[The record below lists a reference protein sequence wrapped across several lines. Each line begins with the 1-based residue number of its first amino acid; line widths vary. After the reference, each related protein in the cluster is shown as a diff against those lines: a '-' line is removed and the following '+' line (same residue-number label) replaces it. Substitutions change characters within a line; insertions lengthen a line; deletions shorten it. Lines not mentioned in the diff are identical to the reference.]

1 MQTYIDVIVPLP
13 LHQLF
18 TYEVEAIDVQKLSIG
33 LRVAVPFG
41 KTKVYTAV
49 IAKIHHQPPLH
60 YEAKFI
66 EQILE
71 DTPSITQ
78 HQLQLWQWISGYYMC
93 SLGDVL
99 KASIPSPLLMESE
112 TVILINEDFEG
123 ETDLLDDDEYLVYEA
138 LQQKSVLKIQ
148 DIVAILE
155 KKTVLPLIH
164 RMVGKKVVVL
174 QQELQQKYS
183 PKLVKHLRLASEFEA
198 GDQLSTILEDLE
210 RATKQKECVMQFF
223 QLKAT
228 TKKPISA
235 KQLSEKAHV
244 SVGIVRTLIEKGILE
259 EYSVREDRI
268 QIASV
273 EMQDFQLSEIQQQ
286 ALSAIKEVFT
296 SKQVCL
302 LQGVTSSGKTE
313 IYIKLI
319 QSVIEEGKQVL
330 FLIPEIALTT
340 QLIKRLQ
347 RYFGDEVIVF
357 HSKYSQNE
365 RVEAYQNILHQRK
378 GKVIVGARSSL
389 FLPFSNLGLV
399 IVDESHEGSYKQS
412 DPAPRYHGRDTA
424 LVLAHLFKAKSLL
437 GSATPSL
444 ESLENVKQEKYGFVK
459 IDKRYGNVQPPIIEL
474 IDVKD
479 IMHRK
484 RMKGHFSDTLIEGIR
499 DNLAEGKQIILF
511 QNRRGYSPILE
522 CKSCGH
528 SPQCPNCD
536 VSLTYHKHNN
546 SLRCHYCSYQIA
558 MQVKCLACGSV
569 DVSTKGFGTEQIET
583 EVQALFPEAKLMRMD
598 FDTTRGKHAY
608 ENIIASFENQEVD
621 ILIGTQMITKGLDFR
636 NVGLVGVMNAD
647 GLLNFPDFRSH
658 EKCFQML
665 VQVAGR
671 AGRTDEQGKVLIQSY
686 QPDHRILQ
694 QVTTND
700 IKTMYKEQVYERQNF
715 KYPPFYKLIKITL
728 KTRDYN
734 KLNEASDWLAS
745 YLKKSFGNQIL
756 GPEFP
761 AVARIRNQYHKN
773 IQIKIAPHQSTT
785 KAKEVIKKAISSFE
799 AIGNY
804 RSVRIIINVD
814 PQ

>member
-1 MQTYIDVIVPLP
+1 MQTYIDVIIPLP

-18 TYEVEAIDVQKLSIG
+18 TYQVEANQVAKLRIG
-33 LRVAVPFG
+33 MRVAVPFG
-41 KTKVYTAV
+41 KSKVYTGV
-49 IAKIHHQPPLH
+49 IAKIHHHPPLQ
-60 YEAKFI
+60 YEAKLI
-66 EQILE
+66 EQLLE
-71 DTPSITQ
+71 DSPSITT
-78 HQLQLWQWISGYYMC
+78 HQLKLWQWIADYYMC

-99 KASIPSPLLMESE
+99 KASVPSSLLMESE
-112 TVILINEDFEG
+112 TVILLNEDFEG
-123 ETDLLDDDEYLVYEA
+123 ETDVLDDDEYLIYEA
-138 LQQKSVLKIQ
+138 LQQKPVLKVQ
-148 DIVAILE
+148 DISAILD
-155 KKTVLPLIH
+155 KKTVLPILH
-164 RMVGKKVVVL
+164 RMVAKNVIVL
-174 QQELQQKYS
+174 QQELQQKYA
-183 PKLVKHLRLASEFEA
+183 PKLVKYLRLNSAFENENKLSE
-198 GDQLSTILEDLE
+198 LLESLE
-210 RATKQKECVMQFF
+210 RAAKQKECILHFF

-228 TKKPISA
+228 SKKPISP
-235 KQLSEKAHV
+235 KQLSEFANV
-244 SVGIVRTLIEKGILE
+244 STGVIRALVEKEILE

-268 QIASV
+268 QLTDI
-273 EMQDFQLSEIQQQ
+273 ETKDFQLTDIQQK
-286 ALSAIKEVFT
+286 ALDKIQDTFTKKE
-296 SKQVCL
+296 VCL

-319 QSVIEEGKQVL
+319 QSVIEKGQQVL

-347 RYFGDEVIVF
+347 RYFGEEVIVF

-378 GKVIVGARSSL
+378 GKVIVGARSAL

-399 IVDESHEGSYKQS
+399 IVDESHEGSYKQT

-424 LVLAHLFKAKSLL
+424 LVLAHLFKSKSLL

-444 ESLENVKQEKYGFVK
+444 ESLENVKQGKYGFVK
-459 IDKRYGNVQPPIIEL
+459 IDKRYGNALPPIIEL
-474 IDVKD
+474 VDLKD
-479 IMHRK
+479 KMHRK
-484 RMKGHFSDTLIEGIR
+484 RMKGHFSDTLIEAIR
-499 DNLAEGKQIILF
+499 DHLSEGKQIILF

-522 CKSCGH
+522 CKTCGH

-546 SLRCHYCSYQIA
+546 SLRCHYCSHQIA

-583 EVQALFPEAKLMRMD
+583 EVQELFPEAKLMRMD

-686 QPDHRILQ
+686 QPNHRILQ

-715 KYPPFYKLIKITL
+715 KYPPFYKLIRITL
-728 KTRDYN
+728 KSRDYN
-734 KLNEASDWLAS
+734 KLNEASDWLAT
-745 YLKKSFGNQIL
+745 YLRKSFGDQIL

-773 IQIKIAPHQSTT
+773 IQVKVAPHQSIH
-785 KAKEVIKKAISSFE
+785 KAKQLIKKGISSFE
-799 AIGNY
+799 AIAHY

>member
-1 MQTYIDVIVPLP
+1 MHTYIDVIVPLP
-13 LHQLF
+13 LQQLF
-18 TYEVEAIDVQKLSIG
+18 TYEVETTDAKRIKVG
-33 LRVAVPFG
+33 MRVAVPFG
-41 KTKVYTAV
+41 KSKVYTAV

-78 HQLQLWQWISGYYMC
+78 HQLQLWQWIANYYMC

-112 TVILINEDFEG
+112 SVILLNEDFDG
-123 ETDLLDDDEYLVYEA
+123 ETDLLDDDEYLIFEA
-138 LQQKSVLKIQ
+138 LQQKTVLKIQ
-148 DIVAILE
+148 DVIAILE
-155 KKTVLPLIH
+155 KKTVLPLIN
-164 RMVGKKVVVL
+164 RMAQKKVVIL

-183 PKLVKHLRLASEFEA
+183 PKLVKYLRLAQAYDTEE
-198 GDQLSTILEDLE
+198 QLSTILEDLE
-210 RATKQKECVMQFF
+210 RATKQKECMLHFF
-223 QLKAT
+223 QLKAK

-235 KQLSEKAHV
+235 KQLSEKANV
-244 SVGIVRTLIEKGILE
+244 SVGIVRALVEKEILE

-268 QIASV
+268 QLTTI
-273 EMQDFQLSEIQQQ
+273 ETKDFQLSEIQQKGLAQ
-286 ALSAIKEVFT
+286 IKKVFEE
-296 SKQVCL
+296 KEVCL

-319 QSVIEEGKQVL
+319 QSVIEKGKQVL

-347 RYFGDEVIVF
+347 RYFGDEVVVF

-399 IVDESHEGSYKQS
+399 IIDESHEGSYKQS

-424 LVLAHLFKAKSLL
+424 LILAHLFNAKSLL

-444 ESLENVKQEKYGFVK
+444 ESLENVKQAKYGFVK
-459 IDKRYGNVQPPIIEL
+459 IDKRFGNVQPPVIEL
-474 IDVKD
+474 IDLKD
-479 IMHRK
+479 KMHRK

-499 DNLAEGKQIILF
+499 DNLADGKQIILF

-522 CKSCGH
+522 CKTCGH

-583 EVQALFPEAKLMRMD
+583 EVKKLFPDAKVMRMD

-608 ENIIASFENQEVD
+608 ENIIASFENEEVD

-665 VQVAGR
+665 VQVSGR

-686 QPDHRILQ
+686 QPEHRILQ

-700 IKTMYKEQVYERQNF
+700 IKTMYKEQIYERQNF
-715 KYPPFYKLIKITL
+715 RYPPFYKLIKITL

-734 KLNEASDWLAS
+734 KLNEASNWLAS
-745 YLKKSFGNQIL
+745 YLRKSFGEQIL

-761 AVARIRNQYHKN
+761 AVARIRNQYNKN
-773 IQIKIAPHQSTT
+773 IQIKIAPHQSVSKAKKIIT
-785 KAKEVIKKAISSFE
+785 KATSSFE
-799 AIGNY
+799 AVGNFKA
-804 RSVRIIINVD
+804 VRVLINVD

>member
-1 MQTYIDVIVPLP
+1 MHTYIDVIIPLP

-18 TYEVEAIDVQKLSIG
+18 TYQVEANQVAKLRIG
-33 LRVAVPFG
+33 IRVAVPFG
-41 KTKVYTAV
+41 KSKVYTGV
-49 IAKIHHQPPLH
+49 IAKIHQQPPLQ
-60 YEAKFI
+60 YEAKLI
-66 EQILE
+66 EQLLE
-71 DTPSITQ
+71 DSPSITT
-78 HQLQLWQWISGYYMC
+78 HQLKLWQWIADYYMC

-99 KASIPSPLLMESE
+99 KASVPSSLLIESE
-112 TVILINEDFEG
+112 TLILINEDFEG
-123 ETDLLDDDEYLVYEA
+123 ETDVLDDDEYLIYEA
-138 LQQKSVLKIQ
+138 LQQKTVLKVQ
-148 DIVAILE
+148 DISAILD
-155 KKTVLPLIH
+155 KKTVLPILH
-164 RMVGKKVVVL
+164 RMVAKNVIVL
-174 QQELQQKYS
+174 QQELQQKYT
-183 PKLVKHLRLASEFEA
+183 PKLVKYLRLNSAFENENKLSE
-198 GDQLSTILEDLE
+198 LLESLE
-210 RATKQKECVMQFF
+210 RAAKQKECILHFF

-228 TKKPISA
+228 SKKPISP
-235 KQLSEKAHV
+235 KQLSEFANV
-244 SVGIVRTLIEKGILE
+244 STGVIRALVEKEILE

-268 QIASV
+268 QLTDI
-273 EMQDFQLSEIQQQ
+273 ETKDFQLTDIQQKALDEIQDTFTK
-286 ALSAIKEVFT
+286 KEVCF
-296 SKQVCL
+296 

-319 QSVIEEGKQVL
+319 QSVIEKGQQVL

-347 RYFGDEVIVF
+347 RYFGEEVIVF

-378 GKVIVGARSSL
+378 GKVIVGARSAL

-399 IVDESHEGSYKQS
+399 IVDESHEGSYKQT

-444 ESLENVKQEKYGFVK
+444 ESLENIKQGKYGFVK
-459 IDKRYGNVQPPIIEL
+459 IDKRYGNALPPIIEL
-474 IDVKD
+474 VDLKD
-479 IMHRK
+479 KMHRK
-484 RMKGHFSDTLIEGIR
+484 RMKGHFSDTLIEAIR
-499 DNLAEGKQIILF
+499 DHLSEGKQIILF

-522 CKSCGH
+522 CKTCGH

-546 SLRCHYCSYQIA
+546 SLRCHYCSHQIA

-583 EVQALFPEAKLMRMD
+583 EVQELFPNAKLMRMD

-671 AGRTDEQGKVLIQSY
+671 AGRTDEKGKVLIQSY
-686 QPDHRILQ
+686 QPNHLILQ

-715 KYPPFYKLIKITL
+715 KYPPFYKLIRITL
-728 KTRDYN
+728 KSRDYN
-734 KLNEASDWLAS
+734 KLNEASDWLAT
-745 YLKKSFGNQIL
+745 YLRKSFGDQIL

-773 IQIKIAPHQSTT
+773 IQVKVAPHQSIH
-785 KAKEVIKKAISSFE
+785 KAKQFIRKANSSFE
-799 AIGNY
+799 AIAQY

>member
-1 MQTYIDVIVPLP
+1 MQTYIDVIIPLP

-18 TYEVEAIDVQKLSIG
+18 TYQVEANQVAKLRIG
-33 LRVAVPFG
+33 MRVAVPFG
-41 KTKVYTAV
+41 KSKVYTGI
-49 IAKIHHQPPLH
+49 IAKIHHQPPLQ
-60 YEAKFI
+60 YEAKLI
-66 EQILE
+66 EQLLE
-71 DTPSITQ
+71 DSPSITT
-78 HQLQLWQWISGYYMC
+78 HQLKLWQWIADYYMC

-99 KASIPSPLLMESE
+99 KASVPSSLLMESE

-123 ETDLLDDDEYLVYEA
+123 ETDVLDDDEYLIYEA
-138 LQQKSVLKIQ
+138 LQQKPILKVQ
-148 DIVAILE
+148 DITAILD
-155 KKTVLPLIH
+155 KKTVLPILH
-164 RMVGKKVVVL
+164 RMVAKNVIVL
-174 QQELQQKYS
+174 QQELQQKYA
-183 PKLVKHLRLASEFEA
+183 PKLVKYLRLNSAFENENK
-198 GDQLSTILEDLE
+198 LTELLESLE
-210 RATKQKECVMQFF
+210 RAAKQKECILHFF

-228 TKKPISA
+228 SKKPISP
-235 KQLSEKAHV
+235 KQLSEFANV
-244 SVGIVRTLIEKGILE
+244 STGVIRALVEKEILE

-268 QIASV
+268 QMTDI
-273 EMQDFQLSEIQQQ
+273 ETKDFQLTDIQQK
-286 ALSAIKEVFT
+286 ALDEIRHTFTKKE
-296 SKQVCL
+296 VCL

-319 QSVIEEGKQVL
+319 QSVIEKGQQVL

-347 RYFGDEVIVF
+347 RYFGEEVIVF

-378 GKVIVGARSSL
+378 GKVIVGARSAL

-399 IVDESHEGSYKQS
+399 IIDESHEGSYKQT

-444 ESLENVKQEKYGFVK
+444 ESLENVKQGKYGFVK
-459 IDKRYGNVQPPIIEL
+459 IDKRYGNALPPIIEL
-474 IDVKD
+474 VDLKD
-479 IMHRK
+479 KMHRK
-484 RMKGHFSDTLIEGIR
+484 RMKGHFSDTLIEAIR
-499 DNLAEGKQIILF
+499 DHLSEGKQIILF

-522 CKSCGH
+522 CKTCGH

-546 SLRCHYCSYQIA
+546 SLRCHYCSHQIA

-583 EVQALFPEAKLMRMD
+583 EVQELFPEAKLMRMD

-686 QPDHRILQ
+686 QPNHRILQ

-715 KYPPFYKLIKITL
+715 KYPPFYKLIRITL
-728 KTRDYN
+728 KSRDYN
-734 KLNEASDWLAS
+734 KLNEASDWLAT
-745 YLKKSFGNQIL
+745 YLRKSFCDQIL

-773 IQIKIAPHQSTT
+773 IQVKVAPHQSIH
-785 KAKEVIKKAISSFE
+785 KAKQLIKKGISSFE
-799 AIGNY
+799 AIAHY

>member
-18 TYEVEAIDVQKLSIG
+18 TYQVEAEQTAKLSIG
-33 LRVAVPFG
+33 MRVAVPFG
-41 KTKVYTAV
+41 KTKVYTGV

-60 YEAKFI
+60 YEAKLI
-66 EQILE
+66 EQLLE
-71 DTPSITQ
+71 ETPSITRN
-78 HQLQLWQWISGYYMC
+78 QLQLWQWMAEYYMC
-93 SLGDVL
+93 SLGDLL
-99 KASIPSPLLMESE
+99 KASVPSPLLIESE
-112 TVILINEDFEG
+112 TVILINEAFDG

-148 DIVAILE
+148 DISAILE
-155 KKTVLPLIH
+155 KKTVLPMIH
-164 RMVGKKVVVL
+164 RMVTKNVVVL
-174 QQELQQKYS
+174 QQELQQKYV
-183 PKLVKHLRLASEFEA
+183 PRLVKYLRLNKVYEKENALSE
-198 GDQLSTILEDLE
+198 LLESME
-210 RATKQKECVMQFF
+210 RATKQKECILHFF
-223 QLKAT
+223 QLKAK
-228 TKKPISA
+228 TKKPISS
-235 KQLSEKAHV
+235 KQLSESANV
-244 SVGIVRTLIEKGILE
+244 STGVVRALIEKEILD

-268 QIASV
+268 QLANI
-273 EMQDFQLSEIQQQ
+273 ETHDFQLTEIQKE
-286 ALSAIKEVFT
+286 ALYQIKEVFN
-296 SKQVCL
+296 KKEVCL

-347 RYFGDEVIVF
+347 RYFGEEVIVF

-399 IVDESHEGSYKQS
+399 IIDESHEGSYKQS
-412 DPAPRYHGRDTA
+412 DPAPRYHGRDSA
-424 LVLAHLFKAKSLL
+424 LVLAHIFGAKSLL

-459 IDKRYGNVQPPIIEL
+459 IDKRYGNVQPPVIEL
-474 IDVKD
+474 IDLKD
-479 IMHRK
+479 KMHRK
-484 RMKGHFSDTLIEGIR
+484 RVKGHFSDTLIEAMR
-499 DNLAEGKQIILF
+499 DNLAVERQIILF

-546 SLRCHYCSYQIA
+546 SLRCHYCSYHIA
-558 MQVKCLACGSV
+558 MQIKCLACGSV
-569 DVSTKGFGTEQIET
+569 DVSTKGFGTEQIEA
-583 EVQALFPEAKLMRMD
+583 EVQELFPEAKLMRMD

-608 ENIIASFENQEVD
+608 ETIIASFENQEVD

-671 AGRTDEQGKVLIQSY
+671 AGRTEEQGKVLIQSY
-686 QPDHRILQ
+686 QPNHRILQ

-700 IKTMYKEQVYERQNF
+700 IKTMYKEQIYERKNF

-728 KTRDYN
+728 KSRDYN
-734 KLNEASDWLAS
+734 KLNESSNWLAT
-745 YLKKSFGNQIL
+745 YLKKSFGDQVL

-761 AVARIRNQYHKN
+761 AIARIRNQYLKN
-773 IQIKIAPHQSTT
+773 IQVKVAPNQSFQ
-785 KAKEVIKKAISSFE
+785 KAKKSIRKATTSFE
-799 AIGNY
+799 AIANF
-804 RSVRIIINVD
+804 RSIRILIDVD

>member
-18 TYEVEAIDVQKLSIG
+18 TYQVEAELTAKLSIG
-33 LRVAVPFG
+33 MRVAVPFG
-41 KTKVYTAV
+41 KTKVYTGV

-60 YEAKFI
+60 YEAKLI
-66 EQILE
+66 EQLLE
-71 DTPSITQ
+71 ETPSITRN
-78 HQLQLWQWISGYYMC
+78 QLQLWQWMAEYYMC
-93 SLGDVL
+93 SLGDLL
-99 KASIPSPLLMESE
+99 KASVPSPLLIESE
-112 TVILINEDFEG
+112 TVILINEAFDG

-148 DIVAILE
+148 DISAILE
-155 KKTVLPLIH
+155 KKTVLPMIH
-164 RMVGKKVVVL
+164 RMVTKNVVVL
-174 QQELQQKYS
+174 QQELQQKYV
-183 PKLVKHLRLASEFEA
+183 PRLVKYLRLNKVYEKENALSE
-198 GDQLSTILEDLE
+198 LLESME
-210 RATKQKECVMQFF
+210 RATKQKECILHFF
-223 QLKAT
+223 QLKAK
-228 TKKPISA
+228 TKKPISS
-235 KQLSEKAHV
+235 KQLSESANV
-244 SVGIVRTLIEKGILE
+244 STGVVRALIEKEILD

-268 QIASV
+268 QLANI
-273 EMQDFQLSEIQQQ
+273 ETHDFQLTEIQKE
-286 ALSAIKEVFT
+286 ALYQIKEVFN
-296 SKQVCL
+296 KKEVCL

-347 RYFGDEVIVF
+347 RYFGEEVIVF

-378 GKVIVGARSSL
+378 GKVVVGARSSL

-399 IVDESHEGSYKQS
+399 IIDESHEGSYKQS
-412 DPAPRYHGRDTA
+412 DPAPRYHGRDSA
-424 LVLAHLFKAKSLL
+424 LVLAHIFGAKSLL

-444 ESLENVKQEKYGFVK
+444 ESLENVKQKKYGFVK
-459 IDKRYGNVQPPIIEL
+459 IDKRYGNVQPPVIEL
-474 IDVKD
+474 IDLKD
-479 IMHRK
+479 KMHRK
-484 RMKGHFSDTLIEGIR
+484 RVKGHFSDTLIEAMR
-499 DNLAEGKQIILF
+499 DHLAEERQIILF

-546 SLRCHYCSYQIA
+546 SLRCHYCSYHIA
-558 MQVKCLACGSV
+558 MQIKCLACGSV
-569 DVSTKGFGTEQIET
+569 DVSTKGFGTEQIEA
-583 EVQALFPEAKLMRMD
+583 EVQELFPEAKLMRMD

-608 ENIIASFENQEVD
+608 ETIIASFENQEVD

-671 AGRTDEQGKVLIQSY
+671 AGRTEEQGKVLIQSY
-686 QPDHRILQ
+686 QPNHRILQ

-700 IKTMYKEQVYERQNF
+700 IKTMYKEQIYERKNF

-728 KTRDYN
+728 KSRDYN
-734 KLNEASDWLAS
+734 KLNESSNWLAT
-745 YLKKSFGNQIL
+745 YLKKSFGDQVL

-761 AVARIRNQYHKN
+761 AIARIRNQYLKN
-773 IQIKIAPHQSTT
+773 IQVKVAPNQSFQ
-785 KAKEVIKKAISSFE
+785 KAKKSIRKATTSFE
-799 AIGNY
+799 AIANF
-804 RSVRIIINVD
+804 RSIRILIDVD